1 MGNGKLKAAVVDAGP
16 LIHLAEIG
24 CLRLLRAFGTLWVP
38 HAVWLETAEQ
48 DRLSQNDLSEV
59 PNILKCLAPQLEM
72 TRFIRENNLTDLHA
86 GEQECLYLCR
96 EKTITTLLTD
106 DLAVRDAARRLNLV
120 PVGSLGIVVM
130 AYKQKDISLPEAERH
145 IANLYEVSSLFVTRD
160 IADMAIEQ
168 LRSTPPKR

>member
-16 LIHLAEIG
+16 LIHLAEID
-24 CLRLLRAFGTLWVP
+24 CFRLLRAFGTLWVP

-48 DRLSQNDLSEV
+48 NRLSQYDLSEE
-59 PNILKCLAPQLEM
+59 PNILQYSAPQLDV
-72 TRFIRENNLTDLHA
+72 TRFVKENSLTDLHA

-96 EKTITTLLTD
+96 ERGIATILTD

-130 AYKQKDISLPEAERH
+130 AYKQKDISLPDAERH
-145 IANLYEVSSLFVTRD
+145 IAELYDISSLFVTRD
-160 IADMAIEQ
+160 IVDMAIEQ
-168 LRSTPPKR
+168 LRTTP